1 MRSFP
6 AYTPPSGDFVPAPP
20 RASRLARAPLPPPA
34 RAEVHGK
41 FFRAAGEKLY
51 LRGVTYGPFRPGTDG
66 EPYDSERTRE
76 DFARIAAEGINT
88 VRLYTPPPEWLLD
101 TAAENGLRVLAGL
114 AWEQHVAFLEDRRR
128 PEAIVERVRREVS
141 ARAGHP
147 ALLAWAVGN
156 EIPAPIVRWHGA
168 GDMRR
173 FLSRLHA
180 TAKEADPG
188 ALVTYVNYPST
199 EYLELHF
206 LDFDCFNVFLEDPGP
221 YEAYLHRLQN
231 LAGERPLV
239 LTEIGLDSGTNGEE
253 AQAATVGWQVRDAY
267 AAGCAG
273 AFVFSW
279 TDEWHRG
286 GHDIEDW
293 HFGLTDRAR
302 NPKPALAAVRQA
314 FAHAPVD
321 PRAAL
326 PRVSVVI
333 CTYNGE
339 ATLGETCA
347 AVAELDYPDFEV
359 LVVDD
364 GSTDASADIAAEH
377 GFRVISTTNRG
388 LSSARNTGLQAASGE
403 IIAYLDD
410 DAAPDPHWLIYLG
423 DTFARTS
430 FAAVGGPNLPVPDD
444 GAVAD
449 AVAAA
454 PGNPTHVLVS
464 DREAEHIPGC
474 NSAFRT
480 DALRAI
486 GGFDPRFRI
495 AGDDVDVCWRLQ
507 ERGWPIGFC
516 AAAMV
521 WHHRRGTVR
530 GYLRQQRSYGRAEA
544 MLERKWPERY
554 SAGGHVT
561 WRGRVY
567 GDAAPRHAA
576 LADLPRGVGHRAVR
590 VALRARARQPQH
602 DPAHAR
608 GLPGHRRPGAARRPR
623 GALDTALRAGSA
635 ARRGGRDARPAG
647 RLRRRRRSL
656 PEPGARAGAT
666 DGATGAHRPAAHRPA
681 TGASRGSSALRP
693 HALAPGRRRRARA
706 PGRAATRAL
715 ERGVG
720 GPDGVGAVVRALHPG
735 KRRRGAARQR
745 LRRLGPRGA
754 RRHAGRRPDGHRGRG
769 ARRRAARAPALPAD
783 PVPDGRRADHAP
795 GRAVRGRGSRRRR
808 GRRGDARNPGRRAG
822 AALAERG
829 LGGDGA
835 GQRGARLRGR
845 RGAVSGALDV
855 TPAVGSFRRQ
865 GRLLRYAKPE
875 WRGLLVLIAT
885 MLANIALDLL
895 RPWPIKLVVDNVLGD
910 AGLPH
915 VLRSLPGV
923 NGRHGLLVWVVVATL
938 LIFLLGTV
946 TNMAYTYFSLRLG
959 QRMTYRLATDL
970 FAHLQRLSL
979 LFHTRRPVGDLISR
993 VTGDSWC
1000 VNTLV
1005 ADALVPALQA
1015 VVTVGAMFVVMW
1027 NLQPTLTLLAL
1038 GVMPF
1043 FVVVIR
1049 VLGRPIKDRNRE
1061 QRDLEG
1067 NMMSIVEQTLSAV
1080 PAVQAFTREDHET
1093 KRFSSY
1099 ADRTVI
1105 AYVRATVAGLWFELF
1120 AGLVSTLGT
1129 AAVIYVG
1136 ADLALRGKLTA
1147 GTIIV
1152 FLSYLGSLY
1161 DPLNS
1166 ITHTAQTVQGAAAEA
1181 DRVSEILETVPD
1193 IQDKPAA
1200 PPARVGGSIRYE
1212 NVTFG
1217 YAPEREVLKDVT
1229 LEAHPGDVVAI
1240 VGPTG
1245 AGKTT
1250 LMNLLVRFYDPWS
1263 GRVTIDGVDLR
1274 DVQHRSLRQQIALVL
1289 QDPFILPLSIAEN
1302 IAYGRPEAT
1311 RAEVEAAARAA
1322 NAHDFVTL
1330 LPQGY
1335 DTVVG
1340 ERGATLSG
1348 GEKQRLS
1355 IARAFLKD
1363 APVLV
1368 LDEPTS
1374 ALDARTEGALLEAL
1388 ERLMDGRISFVIAH
1402 RLSTIRRATQI
1413 LVIEHG
1419 QVIESGSHAELLD
1432 AGGLYSS
1439 LYRRQMDMA
1448 EHDAPR
1454 EALIPDG
1461 HVES

>member
-1 MRSFP
+1 M
-6 AYTPPSGDFVPAPP
+6 
-20 RASRLARAPLPPPA
+20 
-34 RAEVHGK
+34 
-41 FFRAAGEKLY
+41 
-51 LRGVTYGPFRPGTDG
+51 
-66 EPYDSERTRE
+66 
-76 DFARIAAEGINT
+76 
-88 VRLYTPPPEWLLD
+88 
-101 TAAENGLRVLAGL
+101 
-114 AWEQHVAFLEDRRR
+114 
-128 PEAIVERVRREVS
+128 
-141 ARAGHP
+141 
-147 ALLAWAVGN
+147 
-156 EIPAPIVRWHGA
+156 
-168 GDMRR
+168 
-173 FLSRLHA
+173 
-180 TAKEADPG
+180 
-188 ALVTYVNYPST
+188 
-199 EYLELHF
+199 
-206 LDFDCFNVFLEDPGP
+206 
-221 YEAYLHRLQN
+221 
-231 LAGERPLV
+231 
-239 LTEIGLDSGTNGEE
+239 
-253 AQAATVGWQVRDAY
+253 
-267 AAGCAG
+267 
-273 AFVFSW
+273 
-279 TDEWHRG
+279 
-286 GHDIEDW
+286 
-293 HFGLTDRAR
+293 
-302 NPKPALAAVRQA
+302 
-314 FAHAPVD
+314 
-321 PRAAL
+321 
-326 PRVSVVI
+326 
-333 CTYNGE
+333 
-339 ATLGETCA
+339 
-347 AVAELDYPDFEV
+347 
-359 LVVDD
+359 
-364 GSTDASADIAAEH
+364 
-377 GFRVISTTNRG
+377 
-388 LSSARNTGLQAASGE
+388 
-403 IIAYLDD
+403 
-410 DAAPDPHWLIYLG
+410 
-423 DTFARTS
+423 
-430 FAAVGGPNLPVPDD
+430 
-444 GAVAD
+444 
-449 AVAAA
+449 
-454 PGNPTHVLVS
+454 
-464 DREAEHIPGC
+464 
-474 NSAFRT
+474 
-480 DALRAI
+480 
-486 GGFDPRFRI
+486 
-495 AGDDVDVCWRLQ
+495 
-507 ERGWPIGFC
+507 
-516 AAAMV
+516 
-521 WHHRRGTVR
+521 
-530 GYLRQQRSYGRAEA
+530 
-544 MLERKWPERY
+544 
-554 SAGGHVT
+554 
-561 WRGRVY
+561 
-567 GDAAPRHAA
+567 
-576 LADLPRGVGHRAVR
+576 
-590 VALRARARQPQH
+590 
-602 DPAHAR
+602 
-608 GLPGHRRPGAARRPR
+608 
-623 GALDTALRAGSA
+623 
-635 ARRGGRDARPAG
+635 
-647 RLRRRRRSL
+647 
-656 PEPGARAGAT
+656 
-666 DGATGAHRPAAHRPA
+666 
-681 TGASRGSSALRP
+681 
-693 HALAPGRRRRARA
+693 
-706 PGRAATRAL
+706 
-715 ERGVG
+715 
-720 GPDGVGAVVRALHPG
+720 
-735 KRRRGAARQR
+735 
-745 LRRLGPRGA
+745 
-754 RRHAGRRPDGHRGRG
+754 
-769 ARRRAARAPALPAD
+769 
-783 PVPDGRRADHAP
+783 
-795 GRAVRGRGSRRRR
+795 
-808 GRRGDARNPGRRAG
+808 
-822 AALAERG
+822 
-829 LGGDGA
+829 
-835 GQRGARLRGR
+835 
-845 RGAVSGALDV
+845 SGALDV

-1274 DVQHRSLRQQIALVL
+1274 DMQHRSLRQQIALVL

-1302 IAYGRPEAT
+1302 IAYGRPQAT

-1413 LVIEHG
+1413 LVLEHG